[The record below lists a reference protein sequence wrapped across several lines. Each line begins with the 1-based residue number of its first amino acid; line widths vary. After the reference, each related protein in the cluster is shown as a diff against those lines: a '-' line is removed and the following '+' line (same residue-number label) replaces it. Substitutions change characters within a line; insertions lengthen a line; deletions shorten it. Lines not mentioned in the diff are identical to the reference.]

1 LQEAEFGSSFIREQI
16 GRTLLAEIDRIKDG
30 TPQWNA
36 AKGNH
41 SPKESAPEEAVIA
54 AGDTAVIS
62 SGKGSFLTTL

>member
-1 LQEAEFGSSFIREQI
+1 M
-16 GRTLLAEIDRIKDG
+16 AEIDRIKDG